1 MTITAEAL
9 HRVGVE
15 VSPDRFEA
23 MVLEAVEGLREVYQ
37 ADPRRELT
45 PAEVQALQRGGF
57 ELEQQDLGDTDPL
70 ARTAA
75 EYAALLA
82 TSRAVPESA
91 EALGVDSS
99 RVRQRLAART
109 LYGIKV
115 RSGWKLPSFQFEP
128 SGGTVPGIE
137 EVLPRL
143 DPALHPVAVHRW
155 FVTPTPDLE
164 LEGESVSPLTWLRA
178 GGSPRQV
185 GELAAGL

>member
-1 MTITAEAL
+1 MAITSQAL

-15 VSPDRFEA
+15 VSPDRFEE
-23 MVLEAVEGLREVYQ
+23 MVLEAVEGLKEVYQ

-45 PAEVQALQRGGF
+45 PPEVQALQRGGF
-57 ELEQQDLGDTDPL
+57 ELEQRELGDTDPL

-75 EYAALLA
+75 EYAALLS
-82 TSRAVPESA
+82 TSLTVLEAA
-91 EALGVDSS
+91 EALGVDTS

-115 RSGWKLPSFQFEP
+115 RSGWRLPFFQFEP
-128 SGGTVPGIE
+128 SGGTFPGIE

-155 FVTPTPDLE
+155 LVTPTPDLE
-164 LEGESVSPLTWLRA
+164 VEGESVSPLTWLRVGGNPRDA
-178 GGSPRQV
+178 GV
-185 GELAAGL
+185 LAAGL